1 MMTTTTQ
8 RYPCFLV
15 EGGGMKITE
24 ITGVKPIAPT
34 TPDQS
39 RIEGLKRQKDTAA
52 NNLKAERERQKLKKA
67 QVSLAG
73 IGAT

>member
-1 MMTTTTQ
+1 MMAITT
-8 RYPCFLV
+8 RLYPCFLV
-15 EGGGMKITE
+15 EAGDMKITE
-24 ITGVKPIAPT
+24 ITGVKPIVPMS
-34 TPDQS
+34 PEQS

-67 QVSLAG
+67 QISLAG

>member
-1 MMTTTTQ
+1 
-8 RYPCFLV
+8 
-15 EGGGMKITE
+15 MKINE

-39 RIEGLKRQKDTAA
+39 RIDGLKRQKDTAA

-67 QVSLAG
+67 QISLAG
-73 IGAT
+73 IGFSKDS

>member
-1 MMTTTTQ
+1 MMAITTQ
-8 RYPCFLV
+8 RSPCFLV
-15 EGGGMKITE
+15 EGDGMKINE

-39 RIEGLKRQKDTAA
+39 RIDGLKRQKDTAA
-52 NNLKAERERQKLKKA
+52 RNLKAERERQKLKKA
-67 QVSLAG
+67 QISLAA

>member
-1 MMTTTTQ
+1 
-8 RYPCFLV
+8 
-15 EGGGMKITE
+15 MKINE

-39 RIEGLKRQKDTAA
+39 SIEGLKRQKDTPT

-67 QVSLAG
+67 QISLAG
-73 IGAT
+73 IGAS